1 MPGLRNI
8 ERAARLC
15 RHGHDGPA
23 EEPDSDCEIN
33 QDKKTHQTPG
43 PVPADKQ
50 DALLQAIRV
59 VWDMR
64 GSAPFSKIWLII
76 CADFLR

>member
-50 DALLQAIRV
+50 DALLQAIRALSSQV
-59 VWDMR
+59 SPRLGWRERRDGIAR
-64 GSAPFSKIWLII
+64 N
-76 CADFLR
+76 D